1 MQNASFGIFVE
12 NFYFP
17 KKVTAFRRKYL
28 SAVTVF
34 PGFFPVC
41 PPYSLAFFTN
51 PRLKDTRLSLFIL
64 QFSSESFAK
73 SVPSPPV
80 KRKIPVLSPG
90 KPAPFVVKYHCQPT
104 QRRRRLFAARAQP
117 GGPWEPARRKPCW
130 QGRRKSWKS
139 QQRGERS
146 FPPPHSPA
154 ALGSLRGRKPC
165 WQGWRKFWKSQQ
177 RGERLFPPP
186 HSPAALGSL
195 RGENPAGRE
204 GGVR

>member
-12 NFYFP
+12 NFYFS

-28 SAVTVF
+28 STVTVF

-41 PPYSLAFFTN
+41 RPHSLAFFTN

-73 SVPSPPV
+73 PVPSPPV

-90 KPAPFVVKYHCQPT
+90 KPALFVVKYHCQPT
-104 QRRRRLFAARAQP
+104 RRRRRLFAARAQP

-139 QQRGERS
+139 QQRGER
-146 FPPPHSPA
+146 
-154 ALGSLRGRKPC
+154 
-165 WQGWRKFWKSQQ
+165 
-177 RGERLFPPP
+177 LFPPP
-186 HSPAALGSL
+186 HSPATLGSL